1 MSKKESHISSNY
13 TCHGWLNDGKIL
25 VCTDQGEILYCES
38 NGEYKMLLQ
47 CSPQE
52 GFYIEN
58 IIITSKGFIICGD
71 HG

>member
-1 MSKKESHISSNY
+1 M
-13 TCHGWLNDGKIL
+13 
-25 VCTDQGEILYCES
+25 YCES

-58 IIITSKGFIICGD
+58 IIVTSKGFIICGD
-71 HG
+71 HGQIMVFDWTDEPKNPF